1 LQLLFALPTLAAIS
15 NDTCLRSSLPEQ
27 DHDGTLDLML
37 KVIATLFSIQ
47 TQLLQPADFDFIP
60 LFIFIRLTNRNN
72 PPNLANTI
80 ACHLQTLLQL
90 SAECE
95 ASDSELQLAINDAE
109 QLLHNVRAKI
119 FPPKTPLSLQLLPA
133 QIFAPYS
140 CRFHSADCFLCW
152 QVRDIM
158 KLLGQARECLAPDGA
173 AADTVVT
180 VNGD

>member
-1 LQLLFALPTLAAIS
+1 
-15 NDTCLRSSLPEQ
+15 
-27 DHDGTLDLML
+27 ML

-47 TQLLQPADFDFIP
+47 TQLLQPADFDFKP

-109 QLLHNVRAKI
+109 QLLHNVRAQI

-133 QIFAPYS
+133 LFVS
-140 CRFHSADCFLCW
+140 GSLS
-152 QVRDIM
+152 
-158 KLLGQARECLAPDGA
+158 
-173 AADTVVT
+173 
-180 VNGD
+180 

>member
-1 LQLLFALPTLAAIS
+1 MHLLFALPALAAIS
-15 NDTCLRSSLPEQ
+15 NDTCVRSSLPEQ

-60 LFIFIRLTNRNN
+60 LFKFIRHNNN
-72 PPNLANTI
+72 PYLANTI
-80 ACHLQTLLQL
+80 ACRLQTLLQL

-119 FPPKTPLSLQLLPA
+119 SAPKTPLSLQLLPA